1 MGYAK
6 RVLLEDVV
14 EGEDVVGVKEDD
26 DAESGPSLVAVS
38 SRQMMGGPGVVPAR
52 RALFARGK
60 KDSDS
65 LEQDSVAMKG
75 DEEDTESLERDY
87 VAVKQDLVEATED
100 NSQLSRLLREAE
112 AKIALL
118 SAAPRVS
125 SVVSVAPGASSRTGR
140 NFHEGSSP
148 SQSEM
153 PQRVWSSRPVALS
166 PSPVTPSFRGGTV
179 GSGSDFF
186 GTKDNRMELQLMFGT
201 SLRAQD
207 TRTIGGRAATA
218 DALLEYE
225 EWCDGKE
232 LSPRDRLKGFELLGQ
247 WNDKEGC
254 PRIRDLIR
262 GMKSDAVDEGGPP
275 PGWIDVLTEFR
286 LLCAIV
292 QSSDAAVDA
301 AKAIVQ
307 GDAVHVCAYLEV
319 KIMAFRQA
327 RPHNWSQAKVVQS
340 LLNGMNS
347 DCKGIFK
354 ARHHA
359 AEFLSG
365 RELHLFA
372 IKLEGRG
379 DLPSLPVVLA
389 PSALSKSAAPARVI
403 SVAAAVVA
411 STAVACTK
419 FSALSER
426 EKSWYKS
433 SAFPGEERSEF
444 MKRMDQTWGMGN
456 CFGCGSAEHQRASC
470 PVQRAAFE
478 ERQRAREL
486 RAGAVAAGTVAVVP

>member
-1 MGYAK
+1 
-6 RVLLEDVV
+6 
-14 EGEDVVGVKEDD
+14 VVGGGALDVFDQVGITRQDVEP
-26 DAESGPSLVAVS
+26 PSLAGGEVGLSHDVTNRGVIGVHREMASFKVMTPVFDCRIDHEEFLLVDGVFEFRRVEFVRPKCNGS
-38 SRQMMGGPGVVPAR
+38 TSAGGGELPKDGTGTNFGCRVGAEVEWSRA
-52 RALFARGK
+52 
-60 KDSDS
+60 
-65 LEQDSVAMKG
+65 
-75 DEEDTESLERDY
+75 
-87 VAVKQDLVEATED
+87 
-100 NSQLSRLLREAE
+100 
-112 AKIALL
+112 
-118 SAAPRVS
+118 RVS

-354 ARHHA
+354 ARHHSVLIA
-359 AEFLSG
+359 VPRAEKTDRKWKGPFEVVG
-365 RELHLFA
+365 TYGPTGALFA
-372 IKLEGRG
+372 VVVRIPNNPDRRVFKAQIGRVKPHHMPSQLRNVAPPTPIVLEEG
-379 DLPSLPVVLA
+379 DVFYE
-389 PSALSKSAAPARVI
+389 
-403 SVAAAVVA
+403 VAAIIRRVSADGFLVSWKGFGRNADSVVPEA
-411 STAVACTK
+411 
-419 FSALSER
+419 
-426 EKSWYKS
+426 
-433 SAFPGEERSEF
+433 
-444 MKRMDQTWGMGN
+444 
-456 CFGCGSAEHQRASC
+456 
-470 PVQRAAFE
+470 
-478 ERQRAREL
+478 EL
-486 RAGAVAAGTVAVVP
+486 RQSSPELLREYESRTVFGPPVEDFG